1 MIQFLMAFGLTLI
14 FLVVIDLIIGV
25 LIETEELRRL
35 WEKREKSERKS

>member
-1 MIQFLMAFGLTLI
+1 MIQFLLAFGLMLI

-35 WEKREKSERKS
+35 WEKRENK